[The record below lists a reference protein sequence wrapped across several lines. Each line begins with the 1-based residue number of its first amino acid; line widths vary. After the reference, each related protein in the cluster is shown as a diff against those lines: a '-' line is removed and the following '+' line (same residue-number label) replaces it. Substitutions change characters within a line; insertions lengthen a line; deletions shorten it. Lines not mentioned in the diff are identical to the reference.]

1 MKKIILTTILMM
13 FIAGCIGKSTGTF
26 YLTVSQVSADS
37 DKYLNHEV
45 RVVGDILEGT
55 LSWIPKTLEFTLSDG
70 ESSLDVTYRGDL
82 PVDIGEGKRVVVT
95 GILDAK
101 THVTASQ
108 ILVKCPTKYELKNLT
123 S

>member
-1 MKKIILTTILMM
+1 MKRILLSAILVM
-13 FIAGCIGKSTGTF
+13 FIAGCTTKTTGTF
-26 YLTVSQVSADS
+26 YLTVSQVSANS

-55 LSWIPKTLEFTLSDG
+55 LTWIPKTLKFTLSDG
-70 ESSLDVTYRGDL
+70 KSSLNVTYKGDL

-95 GILDAK
+95 GILDSK

-108 ILVKCPTKYELKNLT
+108 ILVKCPTKYEKKNLT
-123 S
+123 G